1 MSTFRSSLKA
11 LAALVL
17 VAWVSV
23 AGAQPQTTDGVITDE
38 KGMSLYW
45 WDNDL
50 TVPGKSAC
58 TGVCTLSWPPLLA
71 RDGAQPAGD
80 YSLIVRDDGQQQW
93 AYKGRPLYLWAND
106 KKPGDRSGDGFRG
119 GVWHLAKP

>member
-1 MSTFRSSLKA
+1 MSTSRCSLKA
-11 LAALVL
+11 LAALAL

-23 AGAQPQTTDGVITDE
+23 AGAQPTTTDGVITDE

-58 TGVCTLSWPPLLA
+58 TGVCTLSWPPMLA
-71 RDGAQPAGD
+71 KDGAQAVGD
-80 YSLIVRDDGQQQW
+80 YSLIVREDGKQQW

>member
-11 LAALVL
+11 LAALAL

-50 TVPGKSAC
+50 TVPGKS
-58 TGVCTLSWPPLLA
+58 VCNGPCSMSWPPMLA
-71 RDGAQPAGD
+71 KAGAAPVGD
-80 YSLIVRDDGQQQW
+80 YSLILRDDGKQQW
-93 AYKGRPLYLWAND
+93 AYKSRPLYRWVND
-106 KKPGDRSGDGFRG
+106 NKPGDSQGEGMRG
-119 GVWHLAKP
+119 GSWHLAKP

>member
-1 MSTFRSSLKA
+1 MSTSRSSLKA
-11 LAALVL
+11 LAALAL
-17 VAWVSV
+17 VVWVSV
-23 AGAQPQTTDGVITDE
+23 AGAQPTTTDGVITDE

-58 TGVCTLSWPPLLA
+58 TGVCTLSWPPVLA
-71 RDGAQPAGD
+71 KDGAQAVGD
-80 YSLIVRDDGQQQW
+80 YSLIVRDDGKQQW